1 MAGQLITQ
9 ARTPVVDL
17 KAQYAE
23 IKDELAAAVSQ
34 ALADGRFIL
43 GPNVTAL
50 ETEIAAYCNTRYAV
64 GVASGTDAL
73 HLALRALGVGPGDE
87 VITTPF
93 TFIATAEAI
102 SYCGALPVFVDID
115 PLTYN
120 LDAGQ
125 IEAKISSRTRAILPV
140 HLYGQPADMTQI
152 MALAD
157 KYKLAV
163 VEDCAQAIGAKYN
176 GKPVGSIGNIGA
188 LSFFPSKNLG
198 GAGDGG
204 MIVTDDEQTAAAV
217 RRLRA
222 HGSNRKYFHEEI
234 GYNSRLDELQAAI
247 VRVKLGRLEEW
258 NTARRS
264 RAYVYNKLLSEFVQ
278 IIPPTLGENRTHVW
292 HQYTIRLKNRDEI
305 KSRLSNMGIDSAIH
319 YPLPIH
325 LQPAYADLGINEGL
339 LPASETAATQVL
351 SLPMYPQLTD
361 GQVERVCH
369 ALTDTDF

>member
-1 MAGQLITQ
+1 MITQ